1 MKTFV
6 ALTIASLAMVAPAA
20 VAQEPSTPQEEV
32 PTALNFT
39 LKTIDG
45 KEKPLS
51 DYRDKVIVVV
61 NVASKC
67 GMTPQYKTLQALHE
81 KYADRGLAVLGFPC
95 NQFGGQEPGS
105 DEEILTFCSDKYGVD
120 FDMFSKIDV
129 NGDDA
134 NAFYKHLTSLDLQ
147 PKGAGKVGWNFE
159 KFLLDRQGNV
169 IARFGSRTDPMSEE
183 FVAAVEK
190 ALDNQ

>member
-1 MKTFV
+1 MKTIAFV
-6 ALTIASLAMVAPAA
+6 AVIAILMAVPAI
-20 VAQEPSTPQEEV
+20 AQEKV
-32 PTALNFT
+32 PAALNFT

-45 KEKPLS
+45 EEKPLKE
-51 DYRDKVIVVV
+51 YQDKVVVVV
-61 NVASKC
+61 NVASRC

-81 KYADRGLAVLGFPC
+81 KYADRGLAILGFPC

-105 DEEILTFCSDKYGVD
+105 NEEIQTFCTEKYGVD

-129 NGDDA
+129 NGDEA
-134 NAFYKHLTSLDLQ
+134 NAFYKYLTSLDLQ

-169 IARFGSRTDPMSEE
+169 IARFGSRTDPMSDE

-190 ALDNQ
+190 ALDKK